1 MKEHG
6 ILFTPENIRLVM
18 SGVKVQTRRVVKWEM
33 RPESSGTNLSASSLS
48 LGFYCTG
55 VPSSGWVL
63 RSRGG
68 PSGCWNDRTFPT
80 HCPYGDVGDRMYVK
94 EGIITHAAIPQL
106 VGYYMDGCRVTE
118 HWEKRRTAMFMP
130 KWAARTW
137 LEVTDVR
144 VERVQDISEEDAIAE
159 GCTDDEDPWWRPS
172 YNDPDSGGNPSAR
185 KSYEYLW
192 DSINAKRDKGIY
204 AWEKN
209 PFVFAISFKRI

>member
-1 MKEHG
+1 
-6 ILFTPENIRLVM
+6 
-18 SGVKVQTRRVVKWEM
+18 
-33 RPESSGTNLSASSLS
+33 
-48 LGFYCTG
+48 
-55 VPSSGWVL
+55 
-63 RSRGG
+63 
-68 PSGCWNDRTFPT
+68 
-80 HCPYGDVGDRMYVK
+80 MYVK

-192 DSINAKRDKGIY
+192 DSINAKRGY
-204 AWEKN
+204 GWAVN
-209 PFVFAISFKRI
+209 PWCFCYQFKLVTP